1 MFKIFVCFL
10 ISILGGVIFP
20 DTSPL
25 PTEEFPPLTTQPV
38 FPVFPVF
45 PAFPSLFD
53 RPPMFNW
60 VPSTQPAA
68 DIGSD
73 VRTLQLKVFILELE
87 LDILKYHFEE
97 KINPNIKQKE
107 YFGC

>member
-1 MFKIFVCFL
+1 MFKLLVCFL
-10 ISILGGVIFP
+10 ISILGGVLSP
-20 DTSPL
+20 DTSP
-25 PTEEFPPLTTQPV
+25 PEEFPPLTTQPS
-38 FPVFPVF
+38 F

-53 RPPMFNW
+53 PPPVFDW
-60 VPSTQPAA
+60 VPSTQPAEV
-68 DIGSD
+68 GSD